1 MHLCMYIQLAVCL
14 YVYCTH
20 GRHLASCKH
29 AFTLFVVPTHV
40 VQVTSSLKFVLLESV
55 CLVQPFDFTV
65 PHCVHL

>member
-20 GRHLASCKH
+20 GRHLASRKH